1 MCRSLWTPPPFGHL
15 PLLKG
20 GVFRGF
26 SLKPTPCNKEASW
39 GSWRHAHPLHP
50 LGCPLDILTLEGL
63 RRRGNDGAKLRKRF
77 VLTKYFFPS
86 FVIVAK
92 TTIMREVTIN
102 IPNTDFSFFQR
113 MVQGFGWKYTERV
126 STPSDSKEEVLSSL
140 DRAFAEFR
148 QMQSNGQKGR
158 RAEELIDE
166 L

>member
-1 MCRSLWTPPPFGHL
+1 
-15 PLLKG
+15 
-20 GVFRGF
+20 
-26 SLKPTPCNKEASW
+26 
-39 GSWRHAHPLHP
+39 
-50 LGCPLDILTLEGL
+50 
-63 RRRGNDGAKLRKRF
+63 
-77 VLTKYFFPS
+77 
-86 FVIVAK
+86 
-92 TTIMREVTIN
+92 MREVTIN

-113 MVQGFGWKYTERV
+113 MVQGFGWKYTERA